1 MEKAKGKTFA
11 NLCMKLFWI
20 FLIGSVFGYV
30 AEMLYSLVYTRTLV
44 FRQGLLYGPFVQV
57 YGFGAIAY
65 YLLVSKIREP
75 KQVFFAG
82 MLMGGVL
89 EYLCSF
95 FQEIFFG
102 TISWDY
108 SNLFLNIN
116 GRTCLLYCLY
126 WGIIGVVFLKVFFPF
141 FEKIDII
148 WERKKG
154 KWLTGILFIFLLF
167 DVVISCMA
175 ATRQDERRK
184 HISPKNAVD
193 VFLDETYPDEFMDRI
208 YNNKINIR

>member
-1 MEKAKGKTFA
+1 M
-11 NLCMKLFWI
+11 
-20 FLIGSVFGYV
+20 IGSVFGYV

-82 MLMGGVL
+82 MLMGGIL

-102 TISWDY
+102 TVSWDY
-108 SNLFLNIN
+108 TNLFLNVN

-126 WGIIGVVFLKVFFPF
+126 WGIIGVVYLKLFFPL

-148 WERKKG
+148 WERNKG
-154 KWLTGILFIFLLF
+154 KWLTGILFVFLLF
-167 DVVISCMA
+167 DVIISCMA

-184 HISPKNAVD
+184 QIAPKNAVD

>member
-126 WGIIGVVFLKVFFPF
+126 WGIIGVVFLKVFFPL

-167 DVVISCMA
+167 DVIISCMA

-193 VFLDETYPDEFMDRI
+193 IFLDETYPDEFMDRI

>member
-1 MEKAKGKTFA
+1 MERAKAKTFA
-11 NLCMKLFWI
+11 NLCIKLFWI

-82 MLMGGVL
+82 MLMGGIL

-102 TISWDY
+102 TVSWDY
-108 SNLFLNIN
+108 TNLFLNVN

-126 WGIIGVVFLKVFFPF
+126 WGIIGVVYLKLFFPL
-141 FEKIDII
+141 FEKIYII
-148 WERKKG
+148 WERNKG
-154 KWLTGILFIFLLF
+154 KWLTGILFVFLLF
-167 DVVISCMA
+167 DVIISCMA

-184 HISPKNAVD
+184 QIAPKNAVD